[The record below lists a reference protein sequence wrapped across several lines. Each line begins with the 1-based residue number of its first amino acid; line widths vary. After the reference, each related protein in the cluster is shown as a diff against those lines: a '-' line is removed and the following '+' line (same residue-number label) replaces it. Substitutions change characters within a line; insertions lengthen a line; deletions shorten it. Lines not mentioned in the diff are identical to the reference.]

1 MAKYQSLSNQK
12 KEEGPIT
19 GQLISLDSPSSSV
32 IGKIPILWL
41 KLTKMKFKT
50 REKNENR
57 TQ

>member
-32 IGKIPILWL
+32 IGKILIL
-41 KLTKMKFKT
+41 
-50 REKNENR
+50 
-57 TQ
+57 